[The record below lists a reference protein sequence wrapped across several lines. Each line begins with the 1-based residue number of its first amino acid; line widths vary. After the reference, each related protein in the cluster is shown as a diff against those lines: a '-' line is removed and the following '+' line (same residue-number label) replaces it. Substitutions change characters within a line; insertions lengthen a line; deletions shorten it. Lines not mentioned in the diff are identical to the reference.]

1 MKIDNTYKTIFAAMM
16 IVSGLVACDKP
27 GTAET
32 AGKKIDQ
39 AAENISTSVSNAADK
54 TNESVSKQT
63 EIAGKAMSDTEITA
77 KVKAVLLNEP
87 GMQSLKITV
96 TTKDGVVTLAGAV
109 DNAENKDKAAKITKQ
124 IDGVKSVKNQLQI
137 SK

>member
-1 MKIDNTYKTIFAAMM
+1 MKIDNSFKAIFASMM

-27 GTAET
+27 GPAES

-39 AAENISTSVSNAADK
+39 AVENVSTSANNIADK
-54 TNESVSKQT
+54 ATDSVSKQGK
-63 EIAGKAMSDTEITA
+63 IAGKAMDDSEITA
-77 KVKAVLLNEP
+77 KAKAALLAEP

-96 TTKDGVVTLAGAV
+96 VTKDGVVTLTGAS
-109 DNAENKDKAAKITKQ
+109 DTTDNKDKATKLIKQ
-124 IDGVKSVKNQLQI
+124 IEGVKSVINNLKI

>member
-1 MKIDNTYKTIFAAMM
+1 MKIDNSFKAIFASMM

-27 GTAET
+27 GPAES

-39 AAENISTSVSNAADK
+39 AVENVSTSANNVADK
-54 TNESVSKQT
+54 ATDSVSKQGK
-63 EIAGKAMSDTEITA
+63 IAGKAMDDSEITA
-77 KVKAVLLNEP
+77 KAKAALLAEP

-96 TTKDGVVTLAGAV
+96 VTKDGVVTLTGAS
-109 DNAENKDKAAKITKQ
+109 DTTDNKDKATKLIKQ
-124 IDGVKSVKNQLQI
+124 IEGVKSVINNLKI

>member
-1 MKIDNTYKTIFAAMM
+1 MKIDNSFKAIFASMM

-39 AAENISTSVSNAADK
+39 AVENVSTSASNAVEKAND
-54 TNESVSKQT
+54 SASKQGK
-63 EIAGKAMSDTEITA
+63 IASKAMDDTEITA
-77 KVKAVLLNEP
+77 KTKAALLNEP

-96 TTKDGVVTLAGAV
+96 VTKDGVVTLTGSA
-109 DNAENKDKAAKITKQ
+109 DTQENRVKAASVTKQ
-124 IDGVKSVKNQLQI
+124 IEGVKSVNNKLVI